1 MANTTYPTWIE
12 QQLNRVDEV
21 AKRSQHRDAQK
32 PRHAIAARYDSA
44 KKRIVIELDNGA
56 DFSFP
61 PALAQGLASAS
72 AKELA
77 AIVLSPLGTGLHWP
91 LLDVDLTVDGLLVGV
106 FGSKNWM
113 RAHAAKA
120 GSARTPSKAAAARA
134 NGSKGGR
141 PRKDAATA
149 QS

>member
-12 QQLNRVDEV
+12 QQLDRMGAV
-21 AKRSQHRDAQK
+21 AKRSEHRDAQK
-32 PRHAIAARYDSA
+32 PRHATAAPYDSA
-44 KKRIVIELDNGA
+44 KKRIVVQLDNGA

-61 PALAQGLASAS
+61 PTLAQGLASAS

-134 NGSKGGR
+134 NGTKGGR
-141 PRKDAATA
+141 PRKVA
-149 QS
+149 QSFA